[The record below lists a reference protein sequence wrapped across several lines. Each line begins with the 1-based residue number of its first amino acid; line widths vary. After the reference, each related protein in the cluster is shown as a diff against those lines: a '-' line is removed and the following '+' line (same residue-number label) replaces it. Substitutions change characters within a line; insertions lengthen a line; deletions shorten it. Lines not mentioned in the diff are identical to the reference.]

1 MPKPSWALL
10 RTVLAVGASLVA
22 IACQPSQSSQVRSL
36 AGTWAFHPG
45 DDANWAD
52 PDFDDSSWARL
63 QVPGPWGRQGYE
75 HVSGLA
81 WYRLQVPAEGQPGEP
96 LGVTI
101 GKVNASYEIFLNG
114 VKVGTVGQLP
124 PFPVPDYDRH
134 ATYVVPSPPRPTV
147 TIALRV
153 WRPEHRDPGDSGPTG
168 GPFEIGPL
176 QVLLERAKLAEID
189 RLGLVLVFL
198 AVAVYMFGLWLLE
211 RSSHEY
217 VLFALLAVCAATY
230 SFLITQWKYTLA
242 ADFLAMKKLEHVLLY
257 VTPAVMVEFLYA
269 FVRRPVPTGLRLAQA
284 ALALGAVGV
293 LLSPGLDF
301 ALWLLPY
308 LEVFAITLAV
318 VLLTALGIWSWQGN
332 RDAITVGVGALAIA
346 VAMTHDAIVDRGLLL
361 DVRLAPYGF
370 AVLLIGMTVALAVR
384 FHHAVN
390 GLATLSRELE
400 TRVEQRTNELADA
413 YRRMEELASRD
424 SLTKLLNRRALE
436 ERALGS
442 LAHARRR
449 SEPYAIAL
457 VDVDHF
463 KVINDTHGH
472 EAGDRVLAAVAGAIT
487 ATVRAADD
495 VSRWGGEEFLLVLP
509 DSDGEAA
516 LAAMERVRLAIE
528 RTDVILDSRGIPL
541 RFTVSIGVAATG
553 MVEEPAATF
562 EQLTRRADEALY
574 RAKQGGRNRVCVAE
588 EAAPVAPD
596 A

>member
-1 MPKPSWALL
+1 MPKPSWARL
-10 RTVLAVGASLVA
+10 RAVLAVGASLVV
-22 IACQPSQSSQVRSL
+22 IACHPPQSNQVRSL
-36 AGTWAFHPG
+36 AGAWAFHPG
-45 DDANWAD
+45 DDLRWAD
-52 PDFDDSSWARL
+52 PDFDDSSWPRL
-63 QVPGPWGRQGYE
+63 LVPVPWGRQGYE

-81 WYRLQVPAEGQPGEP
+81 WYRLQVPAEWQPGEP
-96 LGVTI
+96 LGVSI
-101 GKVNASYEIFLNG
+101 GKINASYEIFLDG
-114 VKVGTVGQLP
+114 VKVGGVGQLP

-134 ATYVVPSPPRPTV
+134 ATHVVPSPPRTPV

-176 QVLLERAKLAEID
+176 QILLERAKLLEID

-211 RSSHEY
+211 RSSREY
-217 VLFALLAVCAATY
+217 LLFALLAVCAATY

-242 ADFLAMKKLEHVLLY
+242 ADFLAMKKLEHLLLY
-257 VTPAVMVEFLYA
+257 ITPAVMVEFLYA
-269 FVRRPVPTGLRLAQA
+269 FVRRPVPSGLRLAQA
-284 ALALGAVGV
+284 VLAAGAVGV

-308 LEVFAITLAV
+308 LEVFAITFAV
-318 VLLTALGIWSWQGN
+318 VLLTALGVWAWQGD
-332 RDAITVGVGALAIA
+332 RDAITIGVGALAITL
-346 VAMTHDAIVDRGLLL
+346 AMTHDAIVDRGLLL

-370 AVLLIGMTVALAVR
+370 AVLLIGMAVALAIR

-400 TRVEQRTNELADA
+400 TRVEQRTAELGDA

-424 SLTKLLNRRALE
+424 SLTKLLNRRAIE

-449 SEPYAIAL
+449 SEPYAVAL

-463 KVINDTHGH
+463 KAINDSHGH

-487 ATVRAADD
+487 ATVRAADN

-509 DSDGEAA
+509 DADGEAG

-528 RTDVILDSRGIPL
+528 RTEVLIDHVMAPL
-541 RFTVSIGVAATG
+541 RFTVSIGVAAART
-553 MVEEPAATF
+553 VEDPAATF
-562 EQLTRRADEALY
+562 DLLTRRADEALY
-574 RAKQGGRNRVCVAE
+574 GAKQGGRNRVHMVSLS
-588 EAAPVAPD
+588 P
-596 A
+596 